1 MVPEQRLNKIDKL
14 SDLALKLMAA
24 NQGLPTN
31 DTIFEIVE
39 AIHMLSYRS
48 DVFIA
53 NNLAYIDELLNGG
66 KDDVSSNR

>member
-14 SDLALKLMAA
+14 SDLALNLMAA
-24 NQGLPTN
+24 NQGLQTN
-31 DTIFEIVE
+31 ETIYRLVE
-39 AIHMLSYRS
+39 AIYTLSRRS

>member
-1 MVPEQRLNKIDKL
+1 MTPEQRLNKIDKL
-14 SDLALKLMAA
+14 SDLALNLMAA

-31 DTIFEIVE
+31 DTIFGIVE
-39 AIHMLSYRS
+39 AIHMLSHRT